1 MAAVFPKLTRTGPL
15 FYPIATTLRRPERG
29 RKGVV
34 VGLAVLGAMLVTGLF
49 GVAADVALRKIVASQ
64 IEGAVDHPRLFGTAA
79 AGDLPQPARVAGA
92 FPRQPPAVAMKPVAL
107 EHASNKS
114 CVIALGQEGK
124 LLVGTGNPKS
134 DIMVSL
140 VKCDLFNASRDAEA
154 MELVAGASLTA
165 RNIFLSGGYALSPG
179 ASMTASK
186 YLTTYTS
193 PVADPYAHLKVPAYS
208 GCRRSRYKLDAG
220 RTETLSPGVYCGGID
235 VAIGATLNLAPGTY
249 ILDEGNFRVSGSSTV
264 NGTDV
269 TIILTSRSGS
279 NFGTIDFSTG
289 SNITLSAPSSGT
301 AEGTP
306 GVALWVDEHAP
317 TASDTVTGG
326 NTQNINGAIYL
337 PSQRVKY
344 AGGSSSDTR
353 CSQLVAL
360 AVTFTGSSYFRHDCA
375 GSGLSDPAPPPVYHD
390 YEAPTRASV
399 AN

>member
-114 CVIALGQEGK
+114 
-124 LLVGTGNPKS
+124 
-134 DIMVSL
+134 
-140 VKCDLFNASRDAEA
+140 CDLFNASRDAEA